1 MSIDEICGMSAAE
14 LAKMTDEQLLEHFK
28 PFLDITRP
36 ERVRQ
41 VKQKEMKVQQI
52 QLSPM
57 KQAALEMLKQ
67 SGVDLSFL
75 NARRKFKR

>member
-1 MSIDEICGMSAAE
+1 MTIDEIVGLTAEQIAAMSDEE
-14 LAKMTDEQLLEHFK
+14 LLKHFN

-41 VKQKEMKVQQI
+41 VKQKEMKIEQI
-52 QLSPM
+52 VLSPQ
-57 KQAALEMLKQ
+57 KQAALAMLKE

-75 NARRKFKR
+75 NRRKKR